1 MDLFWQYT
9 NSLTSISVAL
19 EMEPELEDVV
29 VELTAESALVAV
41 LPLLVHNLERNVLV
55 RWSWKTNKQVLKGLY
70 L

>member
-41 LPLLVHNLERNVLV
+41 LPLLVHNLERNVLI
-55 RWSWKTNKQVLKGLY
+55 RWS
-70 L
+70 

>member
-9 NSLTSISVAL
+9 NSLSSISVAL